1 MAFISLLILYALFA
15 MFLFGAFCALACLAL
30 GLIYRRKRKRWM
42 KLATILAAAFAA
54 VNLAI
59 PAAFFVWAMS
69 F

>member
-15 MFLFGAFCALACLAL
+15 MFLFGVLCALAGLAL

-42 KLATILAAAFAA
+42 KLVAILAAAFAA